1 MQSDRCPNCPT
12 CPQVCYIDMSNTASG
27 IFIFI
32 VLVTFLCVGMQ
43 LYLYL
48 NIDAATKY
56 ALRKFI
62 DCTTS
67 VQSGVQG
74 LSDDVVSLHKRVDL
88 MEHVLLANVT
98 GGFEAVLKR
107 LGKSRL

>member
-1 MQSDRCPNCPT
+1 MQPRRCPSCPPT
-12 CPQVCYIDMSNTASG
+12 CYIDMNNVAFG
-27 IFIFI
+27 IFVFI
-32 VLVTFLCVGMQ
+32 VLTTLLCVGMQ

-48 NIDAATKY
+48 NIDAATKS
-56 ALRKFI
+56 ALSKFI

-88 MEHVLLANVT
+88 MEQVLLANVT

-107 LGKSRL
+107 LGHV

>member
-1 MQSDRCPNCPT
+1 
-12 CPQVCYIDMSNTASG
+12 MSNTASS

-48 NIDAATKY
+48 NIDAVTKY

-88 MEHVLLANVT
+88 MEQVLLANVT

-107 LGKSRL
+107 LGHV